1 MYLPLLAKL
10 NDKNDNAMQ
19 LIAKDSDRD
28 VAYMLDGFDYPAI
41 LVSADYEILASN
53 ELYQTTFGEI
63 DVDKGARCY
72 QVSHG
77 YQVPCDQAGES
88 CPLAACKS
96 SGNKERVLHVHTTPR
111 GKEHVDVEMLPIR
124 GANGELKYFV
134 EILKPVSIA
143 SAELSTQNMV
153 GRSPAFNTLVE
164 MINLVAAR
172 DTSVLLMGESGT
184 GKELAAKAIH
194 DASTRHAKPMVTV
207 ECAGLTETLFESEL
221 FGHVKGAFTGATANK
236 RGLLESA
243 EGGTLFLDE
252 IGDVSLGMQVK
263 LLRLIETGT
272 YRAVGSTE
280 LKRADFRLICAT
292 HENLSNNVASGT
304 FREDLYYRVNAFP
317 IVLPPLRER
326 GEDIGLI
333 AKSILEKFSKKDM
346 YCLTESAIKLLQGC
360 YFAGNVR
367 ELRNVL
373 ERAIIF
379 AYSNIIDVKIL
390 ERCLLDIR
398 PRKAAA
404 AESWEDLKTKERRYL
419 NDLLAFCDGD
429 KAKAAEIAGISA
441 RSLYRKLEA
450 GQN

>member
-1 MYLPLLAKL
+1 MAKL
-10 NDKNDNAMQ
+10 NAKIDNAMQ
-19 LIAKDSDRD
+19 LIAKDSDKD
-28 VAYMLDGFDYPAI
+28 VAAMLDGFEYPAI
-41 LVSADYEILASN
+41 LVSADYRILATN
-53 ELYQTTFGEI
+53 ELYRSTFGEI
-63 DVDKGARCY
+63 DVDKDARCY

-88 CPLAACKS
+88 CPLLACKS
-96 SGNKERVLHVHTTPR
+96 SGEKERVLHVHTTPR

-124 GANGELKYFV
+124 GDGGELKYFV
-134 EILKPVSIA
+134 EILKPVHIA

-153 GRSPAFNTLVE
+153 GRSPVFNTLVE

-194 DASTRHAKPMVTV
+194 DSSSRSGRPMITV

-221 FGHVKGAFTGATANK
+221 FGHVKGAFTGATSNK

-252 IGDVSLGMQVK
+252 IGDVPLGMQVK

-280 LKRADFRLICAT
+280 LKRAQFRLICAT
-292 HENLSNNVASGT
+292 HKNLSNNVASGE
-304 FREDLYYRVNAFP
+304 FREDLYYRINAFP

-326 GEDIGLI
+326 GEDIALI

-346 YCLTESAIKLLQGC
+346 YRLTESAIKLLEKC
-360 YFAGNVR
+360 YFAGNIR

-379 AYSNIIDVKIL
+379 AHSNIIDVKVL
-390 ERCLLDIR
+390 ERCMLDIS
-398 PRKAAA
+398 PRVNQK
-404 AESWEDLKTKERRYL
+404 EQRWEDLKTKERHYL
-419 NDLLAFCDGD
+419 NELLDFCDGD
-429 KAKAAEIAGISA
+429 KARTAEIAGISL
-441 RSLYRKLEA
+441 RSLYRKL
-450 GQN
+450 GTSV